1 MALPRGRVGWT
12 HFAFAARCLWV
23 RPSGMPVPTPGDGG
37 AEFTIVIPTF
47 NRSAHVEPCLRPFL
61 KAEAHGVRVVLVD
74 DGSTDDTEAVARAVL
89 ARSEGAVIHYVRQAN
104 GGPSAA
110 RNHGVRL
117 AEGRWV
123 VFLDVDDRWF
133 DWTLARVRAAL
144 AQAGSAAMLFFRT
157 RRFADDSELAEAQDG
172 PLQIRVHDGFYAF
185 DRDLPPWPN
194 GTCNVAIRI
203 DLYRAVGGL
212 DESIRGHEDQELF
225 YRLAGSGP
233 VVAVEAPELVGYR
246 TNSSQSLSANP
257 DYMRGGMDL
266 ILERMQAGRY
276 PEPVEEL
283 AKLVNAR
290 RLLWVR
296 QYFARGM
303 AGPAYR
309 LLLPH
314 RRYLIGAWGAHTYFR
329 VLLTPVLTLLKPGT
343 YRFDWAAFLRS
354 GMAAG

>member
-1 MALPRGRVGWT
+1 
-12 HFAFAARCLWV
+12 
-23 RPSGMPVPTPGDGG
+23 MPVLTPGDEG

-61 KAEAHGVRVVLVD
+61 KPEARGVRVVLVD
-74 DGSTDDTEAVARAVL
+74 DGSTDDTERVAKEAA
-89 ARSEGAVIHYVRQAN
+89 ARSQGAVIHYIRQAN
-104 GGPSAA
+104 RGPSAA

-133 DWTLARVRAAL
+133 DWTLARVREAL

-157 RRFADDSELAEAQDG
+157 RSFADDSELDGAEDG
-172 PLQIRVHDGFYAF
+172 PLRMRVHDGFYAF

-203 DLYRAVGGL
+203 DLYWAVGGL

-233 VVAVEAPELVGYR
+233 VLSVEAPQLVGYR
-246 TNSSQSLSANP
+246 TSSIESLSANP

-266 ILERMQAGRY
+266 ILQGMQAGRY

-283 AKLVNAR
+283 AELVNAR
-290 RLLWVR
+290 RLLWCR

-309 LLLPH
+309 LIWPH

-329 VLLTPVLTLLKPGT
+329 VLLTPVLALVKPGT

-354 GMAAG
+354 GTTA